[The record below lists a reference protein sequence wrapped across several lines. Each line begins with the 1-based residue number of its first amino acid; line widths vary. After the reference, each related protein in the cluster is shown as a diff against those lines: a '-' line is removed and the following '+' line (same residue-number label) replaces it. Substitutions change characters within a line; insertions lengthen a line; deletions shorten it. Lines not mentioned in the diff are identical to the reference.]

1 MVNNCFIAI
10 PGQYFEFL
18 QFGCFAQFT
27 GVQQMQ
33 HDYLEVLKLFSQTD
47 SQSHKFEAPTF

>member
-10 PGQYFEFL
+10 PGQYLEFL
-18 QFGCFAQFT
+18 QFGCFVQFT

-47 SQSHKFEAPTF
+47 SQSHKSEAPTF